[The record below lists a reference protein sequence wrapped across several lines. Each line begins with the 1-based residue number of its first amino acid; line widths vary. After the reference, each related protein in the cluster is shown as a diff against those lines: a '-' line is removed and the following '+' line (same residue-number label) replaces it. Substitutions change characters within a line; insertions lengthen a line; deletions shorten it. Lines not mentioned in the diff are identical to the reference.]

1 MTPLTKLISDS
12 LWAARLWRVW
22 LFFGVQDIKT
32 RFRRSL
38 LGPLW
43 LFLNLAFF
51 VGGVGLVFGTLFGQP
66 MNEFLPYLTCGF
78 VLWGYLSS
86 SLTELGSAFTNAE
99 GYIKQFSYPKQ
110 IYLGRVWVT
119 YTVLLLIGLIAVAV
133 AQFIYDVFD
142 IRGWLLAVPGFL
154 ILMLAALGH
163 IAICAYLGARFRDLP
178 HAATS
183 VMQVLFFVTPVIFP
197 VATLRDRGL
206 DFIYLYNPL
215 YYLIEIVRYPILHA
229 EFATPQTYY
238 VAALYTLA
246 VWIAATIVARRLDSR
261 VVFCL

>member
-1 MTPLTKLISDS
+1 MTPFEKLLADS

-22 LFFGVQDIKT
+22 LFFGLQDIRT

-43 LFLNLAFF
+43 LFLNLAVF
-51 VGGVGLVFGTLFGQP
+51 VGGVGLVFGALFGQP
-66 MNEFLPYLTCGF
+66 MSEFLPYLTCGF
-78 VLWGYLSS
+78 VLWGYLTS
-86 SLTELGSAFTNAE
+86 SLTDSGSAFTNAE

-110 IYLGRVWVT
+110 IYLCRAWIS
-119 YTVLLLIGLIAVAV
+119 YTAILLIGFIAVALV
-133 AQFIYDVFD
+133 QLIFGELDF
-142 IRGWLLAVPGFL
+142 RGWLLAIPGLL
-154 ILMLAALGH
+154 ILLFAALGH

-178 HAATS
+178 HALTS
-183 VMQVLFFVTPVIFP
+183 LMQVLFFVTPVIFP

-215 YYLIEIVRYPILHA
+215 YYLIEIVRHPIIHGELA
-229 EFATPQTYY
+229 APQTYVVASLY
-238 VAALYTLA
+238 VLG
-246 VWIAATIVARRLDSR
+246 VWIVATMVARRLDSR